1 MLVSAD
7 SPGYYQWIVYMHSVN
22 VNSALSF
29 AFAND
34 RALFLVLAYVLS
46 FFASPLAV
54 VQFVAALLIVLFGV
68 VSLFVLRLLCS
79 FRAVWFFGVLL
90 VPFSFQALGLIYSGY
105 FAQMLALIL
114 VLVYVILF
122 FRVLD
127 SWSSLGFFALLGVSV
142 LILFS
147 HSWTWFVFALSL
159 VAFLFLEWRLAVRD
173 RSLWNRF
180 KLKAT
185 FVGATVGVGLFC
197 DFIRRMLS
205 PVSASASV
213 FATAQSSLSLPNGAY
228 LLNGFRNT
236 VDFVLGG
243 VFANQL
249 LVFLSVVGFLFLLK
263 FKSEVQNF
271 FVSWIFVACMAILFA
286 AQGFVFDR
294 FLFLVPWVVLSSLG
308 LFYVVHF
315 VGSRFGGWK
324 GWRLCFVLLVLVLVF
339 LVLLNGSLRYLFNIN
354 IW

>member
-1 MLVSAD
+1 
-7 SPGYYQWIVYMHSVN
+7 
-22 VNSALSF
+22 
-29 AFAND
+29 
-34 RALFLVLAYVLS
+34 
-46 FFASPLAV
+46 
-54 VQFVAALLIVLFGV
+54 
-68 VSLFVLRLLCS
+68 
-79 FRAVWFFGVLL
+79 
-90 VPFSFQALGLIYSGY
+90 
-105 FAQMLALIL
+105 
-114 VLVYVILF
+114 
-122 FRVLD
+122 
-127 SWSSLGFFALLGVSV
+127 
-142 LILFS
+142 
-147 HSWTWFVFALSL
+147 
-159 VAFLFLEWRLAVRD
+159 
-173 RSLWNRF
+173 
-180 KLKAT
+180 
-185 FVGATVGVGLFC
+185 LFC